1 MSRNGSGVYSLVAG
15 NPVVTGTAISSTWAN
30 NTLSDIASALTGSLA
45 ADGQT
50 SLTGNLNFGTNK
62 ASNLGDPTVAQDAVT
77 LNYLTTQAVAFG
89 GNITAPTQTTGNN
102 TTRVATTAFVKTAID
117 TAIQLLYPVG
127 SVYTS
132 TVSTNPNTLF
142 GFGTWVAFGA
152 GRVMIGNGGGF
163 TAGAT
168 GGSADAVVVSHTHT
182 ATITDP
188 GHAHSPASPASFF
201 YTNNAGSNYTG
212 GASGFGGTSTTAT
225 STTGI
230 TVTNSTEGASATNAN
245 LPPYIVVY
253 MWTRTA

>member
-1 MSRNGSGVYSLVAG
+1 MSRNGSGVYSLPAG

-163 TAGAT
+163 TAGDT

-182 ATITDP
+182 ATVTDT
-188 GHAHSPASPASFF
+188 GHSHAVNAVGFSG
-201 YTNNAGSNYTG
+201 AGSFALIG
-212 GASGFGGTSTTAT
+212 GAGQPQVTSTSSAT
-225 STTGI
+225 TGISVANSTTG
-230 TVTNSTEGASATNAN
+230 VSGTNAN
-245 LPPYIVVY
+245 LQPYVVVY

>member
-1 MSRNGSGVYSLVAG
+1 MSRNGSGVYSLPAG

-50 SLTGNLNFGTNK
+50 SLTGNLNFATNK

-163 TAGAT
+163 TAGDT

-182 ATITDP
+182 ATVTDA
-188 GHAHSPASPASFF
+188 GHTHGNYVGQTAIQSS
-201 YTNNAGSNYTG
+201 GSGNRI
-212 GASGFGGTSTTAT
+212 SGNEAIIMPTV
-225 STTGI
+225 TTGI
-230 TVTNSTEGASATNAN
+230 TVANSTTGVSGTNAN
-245 LPPYIVVY
+245 LQPYVVVY

>member
-1 MSRNGSGVYSLVAG
+1 VYSLPAG

-30 NTLSDIASALTGSLA
+30 NTLSDIASAITGSLA

-62 ASNLGDPTVAQDAVT
+62 ASNVGDPTVAQDAVT

-163 TAGAT
+163 TAGDT

-182 ATITDP
+182 ATVTDT
-188 GHAHSPASPASFF
+188 GHSHAVNAVGFSG
-201 YTNNAGSNYTG
+201 AGSFALIG
-212 GASGFGGTSTTAT
+212 GAGQPQVTSTSSAT
-225 STTGI
+225 TGISVANSTTG
-230 TVTNSTEGASATNAN
+230 VSGTNAN
-245 LPPYIVVY
+245 LQPYVVVY

>member
-30 NTLSDIASALTGSLA
+30 NTLTDIASALTGSLA

-62 ASNLGDPTVAQDAVT
+62 ATNLGDPTTAQDAVT

-127 SVYTS
+127 SIYTS

-142 GFGTWVAFGA
+142 GFGTWTAFGA
-152 GRVMIGNGGGF
+152 GRVLIGNGGGF
-163 TAGAT
+163 TAGDT

-182 ATITDP
+182 ATVTDP
-188 GHAHSPASPASFF
+188 AHSHAV
-201 YTNNAGSNYTG
+201 NAVGFTGSGSYAIIG
-212 GASGFGGTSTTAT
+212 GANQPQVTTTSAAAT
-225 STTGI
+225 GISVANSTTG
-230 TVTNSTEGASATNAN
+230 VTGTNAN
-245 LPPYIVVY
+245 LQPYVVVY
-253 MWTRTA
+253 MWNRTA

>member
-1 MSRNGSGVYSLVAG
+1 MSRNGSGVYTLPAG

-30 NTLSDIASALTGSLA
+30 NTLSDIASAITGSLA

-102 TTRVATTAFVKTAID
+102 TTRVATTAFVKIAID

-142 GFGTWVAFGA
+142 GFGTWVAFGS
-152 GRVMIGNGGGF
+152 GRVLIGDGGGF
-163 TAGAT
+163 SAGAT

-182 ATITDP
+182 AIVTDT
-188 GHAHSPASPASFF
+188 GHSHSI
-201 YTNNAGSNYTG
+201 NALNSTVGSVTPPVTSTGSGSNSPYNT
-212 GASGFGGTSTTAT
+212 ASA
-225 STTGI
+225 TTGI
-230 TVTNSTEGASATNAN
+230 TVANSTTGVSGTNAN
-245 LPPYIVVY
+245 LQPYVVVY
-253 MWTRTA
+253 MWNRTA

>member
-1 MSRNGSGVYSLVAG
+1 MSRNGSGVYSLPAG

-30 NTLSDIASALTGSLA
+30 NTLSDIASAITGSLA

-127 SVYTS
+127 SIYTS

-163 TAGAT
+163 TAGDT

-182 ATITDP
+182 ATVTDT
-188 GHAHSPASPASFF
+188 GHSHAVNAVGFSGTGSF
-201 YTNNAGSNYTG
+201 ALIGGSG
-212 GASGFGGTSTTAT
+212 QPQVTSTSSAT
-225 STTGI
+225 TGISVANSTTG
-230 TVTNSTEGASATNAN
+230 VSGTNAN
-245 LPPYIVVY
+245 LQPYVVVY